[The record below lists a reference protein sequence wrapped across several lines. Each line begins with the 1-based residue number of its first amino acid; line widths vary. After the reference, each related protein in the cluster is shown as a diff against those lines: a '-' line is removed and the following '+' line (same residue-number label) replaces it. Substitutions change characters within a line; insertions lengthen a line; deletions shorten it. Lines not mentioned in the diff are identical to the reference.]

1 MARPSGEQ
9 RWTTPHNA
17 SCGALQIWQRCL
29 VRVPYSSRALFG
41 QNIAEFLPR
50 ENNASVYDTL
60 TALTTKL
67 DGLSA
72 NSQV

>member
-1 MARPSGEQ
+1 
-9 RWTTPHNA
+9 
-17 SCGALQIWQRCL
+17 

-72 NSQV
+72 NSQVRSPLRGPPWFAMASLLALGSPLRC